1 MRGLAVPSGLLF
13 SKRDIYH
20 FVEDQQGRLKAAY
33 ESLPDDDAL
42 NSDKTQALK
51 EKFAV
56 AVPTLLRDKIEYESK
71 EKQVTANEFLG
82 RNMLG
87 LPGQALRDI
96 VEYVFHVPFEGDA
109 FVFDIAPSAFNGTV
123 AAGEV
128 VGQEVLIRFQIN
140 NPNINPEALLEE
152 ELRKIDWRLNNLR
165 GSTEH
170 LTQQLN
176 ITLANCIAARKRSI
190 ENRAKM
196 AAAPIRFAKRES
208 TPPSAAEVRNVLAV
222 PSGAPAQTEKAQ
234 KWDIF
239 MSHASPDKPY
249 VRELVAE
256 LRKAEITVWFDE
268 DSIAWG
274 ESLRPAINKGLI
286 NSSYAIVVL
295 SKPFLA
301 ERKWTEHELN
311 GLFAREKIGRFIIL
325 PIWHAIEHE
334 DLVNYDPALSDR
346 LAKVSAT
353 DGIPDIVRSALQALG
368 RDSVDITVAPEIK
381 QNLAQARERGSEA
394 RELVAYAWYEQKGPD
409 AEREQIY
416 VRKSDFIRGGFVLI
430 NGDQEHDG
438 TQDDV
443 AGIFFTADK
452 HLKAKGF
459 VRMQF
464 SNPSNIP
471 AFEI

>member
-1 MRGLAVPSGLLF
+1 MPPSLLF
-13 SKRDIYH
+13 SKQDIYH
-20 FVEDQQGRLKAAY
+20 FVEDQQGRLKVAY
-33 ESLPDDDAL
+33 ESLSDEDAL
-42 NSDKTQALK
+42 DGAKTQALK
-51 EKFAV
+51 EKFGI
-56 AVPTLLRDKIEYESK
+56 AVPTLLRDKIEYESTDR
-71 EKQVTANEFLG
+71 QVTANEFLG

-87 LPGQALRDI
+87 APGHTLRDI

-128 VGQEVLIRFQIN
+128 IGEEVLIRFQISN
-140 NPNINPEALLEE
+140 SNINPEALLEE
-152 ELRKIDWRLNNLR
+152 ELKKIDWRLNNLR

-176 ITLANCIAARKRSI
+176 ITLANCIAARKRSV
-190 ENRAKM
+190 ENRSRM
-196 AAAPIRFAKRES
+196 AAIPVRFAKREFS
-208 TPPSAAEVRNVLAV
+208 VPPAEEVLKTV
-222 PSGAPAQTEKAQ
+222 TVQSKAPAETKKTQ

-249 VRELVAE
+249 VRQLVAE
-256 LRKAEITVWFDE
+256 LRKVDVTVWFDE

-286 NSSYAIVVL
+286 NSSFAIVVL

-311 GLFAREKIGRFIIL
+311 GLFAREKVGHFIIL
-325 PIWHAIEHE
+325 PIWHGIEHE
-334 DLVNYDPALSDR
+334 DLVNYDPALADR

-353 DGIPDIVRSALQALG
+353 DGVPDIVRSALQALG
-368 RDSVDITVAPEIK
+368 RAPMNIPVAPEIK
-381 QNLAQARERGSEA
+381 QNLIRAQEREAET
-394 RELVAYAWYEQKGPD
+394 RELVAYAWYEQKGSD

-416 VRKSDFIRGGFVLI
+416 IRKSSFTRGGFVLI
-430 NGDQEHDG
+430 NGDHEHDG

-443 AGIFFTADK
+443 AGRFFMADK

-464 SNPSNIP
+464 SNPSNLL

>member
-1 MRGLAVPSGLLF
+1 MRGFAVPPSLLF

-20 FVEDQQGRLKAAY
+20 FVEDQQGRLKVAY
-33 ESLPDDDAL
+33 ESLSDEDAL
-42 NSDKTQALK
+42 DGAKTQALK
-51 EKFAV
+51 EKFGI
-56 AVPTLLRDKIEYESK
+56 AVPTLLRDKIEYESTDR
-71 EKQVTANEFLG
+71 QVTANGFLG

-87 LPGQALRDI
+87 APGQSLRDI

-140 NPNINPEALLEE
+140 NPDIDPEALLEE
-152 ELRKIDWRLNNLR
+152 ELKKIDWRLNSLR

-176 ITLANCIAARKRSI
+176 ITLATCTAARKRSV
-190 ENRAKM
+190 ENRSKM
-196 AAAPIRFAKRES
+196 AGTPVRFAKRES
-208 TPPSAAEVRNVLAV
+208 AAPPVAEVPKAVAV
-222 PSGAPAQTEKAQ
+222 PSEAPVETKKAQ

-249 VRELVAE
+249 VRRLVAE
-256 LRKAEITVWFDE
+256 LRKADITVWFDE

-274 ESLRPAINKGLI
+274 ESLRPAINMGLI
-286 NSSYAIVVL
+286 NSRYAIAVL

-311 GLFAREKIGRFIIL
+311 GLFAREKVGRFIIL
-325 PIWHAIEHE
+325 PIWHGIEHE
-334 DLVNYDPALSDR
+334 DLVNYDPALADR

-353 DGIPDIVRSALQALG
+353 DDIPDIVQSALRALG
-368 RDSVDITVAPEIK
+368 RAAVDIPVAPEIK
-381 QNLAQARERGSEA
+381 QNLAQAQERGAEA
-394 RELVAYAWYEQKGPD
+394 RELVAYAWYEQKGPG

-416 VRKSDFIRGGFVLI
+416 IRKSNFMRGGFVLI

-443 AGIFFTADK
+443 AARFFMADK
-452 HLKAKGF
+452 HLKARGF

-464 SNPSNIP
+464 SNPSNSP

>member
-1 MRGLAVPSGLLF
+1 
-13 SKRDIYH
+13 
-20 FVEDQQGRLKAAY
+20 
-33 ESLPDDDAL
+33 
-42 NSDKTQALK
+42 
-51 EKFAV
+51 
-56 AVPTLLRDKIEYESK
+56 
-71 EKQVTANEFLG
+71 
-82 RNMLG
+82 
-87 LPGQALRDI
+87 
-96 VEYVFHVPFEGDA
+96 
-109 FVFDIAPSAFNGTV
+109 
-123 AAGEV
+123 
-128 VGQEVLIRFQIN
+128 
-140 NPNINPEALLEE
+140 
-152 ELRKIDWRLNNLR
+152 
-165 GSTEH
+165 
-170 LTQQLN
+170 
-176 ITLANCIAARKRSI
+176 
-190 ENRAKM
+190 M
-196 AAAPIRFAKRES
+196 AATPVRFAKRES
-208 TPPSAAEVRNVLAV
+208 AAPPVAEVLKAVAV
-222 PSGAPAQTEKAQ
+222 PSETPADTKKAQ

-239 MSHASPDKPY
+239 VSHASPDKPY
-249 VRELVAE
+249 VRQLVVE
-256 LRKAEITVWFDE
+256 LRKADIAVWFDE

-311 GLFAREKIGRFIIL
+311 GLFAREKVGRFIIL
-325 PIWHAIEHE
+325 PIWHGIEHE
-334 DLVNYDPALSDR
+334 DLVNYDPALADR

-368 RDSVDITVAPEIK
+368 RAPVDIPIAPEIK
-381 QNLAQARERGSEA
+381 QNLAQAQERGAEA

-416 VRKSDFIRGGFVLI
+416 IRRSNFMRDGFVLI

-443 AGIFFTADK
+443 AGRFFMADK

-464 SNPSNIP
+464 SNPSNLP

>member
-1 MRGLAVPSGLLF
+1 MPPSLLF

-20 FVEDQQGRLKAAY
+20 FIEDQQGRLKVAY
-33 ESLPDDDAL
+33 ESLSDEDAL
-42 NSDKTQALK
+42 DGTKTQALK
-51 EKFAV
+51 EKFGI
-56 AVPTLLRDKIEYESK
+56 AVPTLLRDKIEYESTDR
-71 EKQVTANEFLG
+71 QVTANEFLG

-87 LPGQALRDI
+87 APGQALRDI
-96 VEYVFHVPFEGDA
+96 VEYVFHVPFKGDA

-123 AAGEV
+123 ATGEL

-152 ELRKIDWRLNNLR
+152 ELKKIDWRLNSLR

-176 ITLANCIAARKRSI
+176 ITLANCIAARKRSV
-190 ENRAKM
+190 EKRSKM
-196 AAAPIRFAKRES
+196 AATPVRFAKRES
-208 TPPSAAEVRNVLAV
+208 APPPVAEVPKAV
-222 PSGAPAQTEKAQ
+222 AVQSEAPAETKKAQ

-249 VRELVAE
+249 VRQLVAE
-256 LRKAEITVWFDE
+256 LRKADITVWFDE
-268 DSIAWG
+268 DSLAWG

-311 GLFAREKIGRFIIL
+311 GLFAREKVGRFIIL
-325 PIWHAIEHE
+325 PIWHGIEHE
-334 DLVNYDPALSDR
+334 DLVNYDPALADR

-368 RDSVDITVAPEIK
+368 RASVDIPAAPEIK
-381 QNLAQARERGSEA
+381 QNLAQAQERGAEA

-416 VRKSDFIRGGFVLI
+416 VRKSNFIRGGFVLI

-443 AGIFFTADK
+443 AGRFFMADK

-459 VRMQF
+459 VRMQL
-464 SNPSNIP
+464 SNPSNLP